1 MGLGWGFLKQMND
14 TIKYNRDIL
23 GKKRSVRE
31 IYKDEILNRETTY
44 NKEALNSVRERVSIA
59 IRRNRT
65 KELFSKVVALTIL
78 AFIMLGSIWAFV
90 KTDLKVERKGKY
102 EDKAKLY
109 NTIMYDISEDVK
121 LKRDYFIRGSKA
133 ADTYLKDGLK
143 HQNSESYYE
152 SGEQFRSALYFY
164 DTLVTDIYFYKTGDT
179 ISNFPVLDNN
189 RVHRLKLLNKT
200 KTKEIEFDFFDGKII
215 QGTYQ
220 EKSVS
225 N

>member
-23 GKKRSVRE
+23 GKKRSVRD
-31 IYKDEILNRETTY
+31 IYKDEILNRDTTY

-59 IRRNRT
+59 LKRNRK
-65 KELFSKVVALTIL
+65 KEFLSRVVTLTIL
-78 AFIMLGSIWAFV
+78 LLIVLGLIWVFV
-90 KTDLKVERKGKY
+90 KPDIKEERKGKY
-102 EDKAKLY
+102 DDKSKLY
-109 NTIMYDISEDVK
+109 NTVMYDISGTVK

-133 ADTYLKDGLK
+133 ADTYLKDGRK

-164 DTLVTDIYFYKTGDT
+164 DTLLTDIYFYKTGDT

-189 RVHRLKLLNKT
+189 KVHRLKLLNKT
-200 KTKEIEFDFFDGKII
+200 RTKEIEFDFFDGKII

>member
-14 TIKYNRDIL
+14 TIKYNRDLL

-31 IYKDEILNRETTY
+31 VYKDEILNRDTTY
-44 NKEALNSVRERVSIA
+44 SKEALNSVRERVSIA
-59 IRRNRT
+59 LRRNRG
-65 KELFSKVVALTIL
+65 KELFSKVMALTIL
-78 AFIMLGSIWAFV
+78 AFIMLGSIWAFF
-90 KTDLKVERKGKY
+90 KTDLKVERERKY

-164 DTLVTDIYFYKTGDT
+164 DTLLTDIYFYKTGDT
-179 ISNFPVLDNN
+179 IANFPVLDNN
-189 RVHRLKLLNKT
+189 KVHRLKLLNKA